1 MHVGLIGGIGP
12 AATEYY
18 YRGLYDAKAAWA
30 DPDRTMDLTIA
41 HAENRT
47 LVANFT
53 AGRYQEQAEIFA
65 GLIERL
71 KGAGAEAA
79 VVTSMGG
86 HFCIE
91 QLRPI
96 SPLPMIDI
104 LPVLNNALADRGYK
118 RVGLLGTFRVM
129 ETGAYGALTDVDWAA
144 PAGDDLMAVHE
155 TYIAMATAGM
165 ATDAQR
171 AHLFA
176 AGRSLYEDQGVDV
189 VVLAGTDAFLAF
201 QGHDCGFPIIDSA
214 DIHIA
219 EISRQLQLPTP

>member
-1 MHVGLIGGIGP
+1 MHIGLIGGIGP

-18 YRGLYDAKAAWA
+18 YRGLYDAQRAWTH
-30 DPDRTMDLTIA
+30 PDAGMDLTIV
-41 HAENRT
+41 HADNRD
-47 LVANFT
+47 LIANFT
-53 AGRYQEQAEIFA
+53 AGRFTEQAEIFA

-71 KGAGAEAA
+71 KGAGADAA

-96 SPLPMIDI
+96 SPLPLIDI
-104 LPVLNNALADRGYK
+104 LPVLNTALAARGYK
-118 RVGLLGTFRVM
+118 KVGLLGTFRVM
-129 ETGAYGALTDVDWAA
+129 ESGAYGALTDVDWVS
-144 PAGDDLMAVHE
+144 PVGDDLMAVHD
-155 TYIAMATAGM
+155 TYVTMASAGV

-176 AGRSLYEDQGVDV
+176 AGRALYEDQGVDV

-201 QGHDCGFPIIDSA
+201 QGHDCGFPVIDAA

-219 EISRQLQLPTP
+219 EISRQLQLPAP